1 MVVTNKDGK
10 TDTYQLDDSSTK
22 QLQQLYAQKE
32 SEVSSQKFSTNEPI
46 RNLFKDEQL
55 KNTNETAVETLERMD
70 SNISKTERDLKNGII
85 TSNPETNSIFANN
98 VKGEIQKVDEAT
110 KNEEQ
115 ITTNGISFTN
125 NQSPEN
131 QQAKKDFL
139 DNFAKAS
146 KETQDGVKEEAAMM
160 LGATVAGIVGTKYAP
175 QIQEAFEKKFSKATD
190 FEKAVNDIEQ
200 ATKKVETAID
210 TGKGGVGTK
219 KFFEDLGL
227 GEVAKKNGFVFNNDG
242 SVDEKATAFKQNSL
256 KAEGK
261 LEDTF
266 ENRPQ
271 VSKGVEQVGR
281 EEFTKRIDEAISHSN
296 DSKEIKELNS
306 LKQDV
311 VDGKPISNK
320 RMANFGFGAGAPVDE
335 PIKVGSTVQAFDKGH
350 SNYGTVTGF
359 NKDGTASIHFK
370 NNTNGNEATVK
381 IAQEDLKNVKSIPQS
396 GNFDFNKA
404 GASIVASNPE
414 LKSQVNPSNSTHTPS
429 SMDGNIEPHTPRGGG
444 GFFSMVVSTIG
455 LTAFAGATANADENV
470 GKYVEAGLNLAS
482 GVGSLII
489 PTPLGQG
496 SDLPPV
502 NLPEMTKFTSH
513 FNQQNIDLKT
523 LNSDNQQTYNP
534 VGNMKYDPEQKLQI
548 YNPTPNYDPEKILKQ
563 ESHKID
569 NIVNKN
575 KE

>member
-1 MVVTNKDGK
+1 VVI
-10 TDTYQLDDSSTK
+10 L
-22 QLQQLYAQKE
+22 
-32 SEVSSQKFSTNEPI
+32 I
-46 RNLFKDEQL
+46 
-55 KNTNETAVETLERMD
+55 
-70 SNISKTERDLKNGII
+70 
-85 TSNPETNSIFANN
+85 
-98 VKGEIQKVDEAT
+98 
-110 KNEEQ
+110 
-115 ITTNGISFTN
+115 
-125 NQSPEN
+125 
-131 QQAKKDFL
+131 
-139 DNFAKAS
+139 
-146 KETQDGVKEEAAMM
+146 
-160 LGATVAGIVGTKYAP
+160 
-175 QIQEAFEKKFSKATD
+175 
-190 FEKAVNDIEQ
+190 
-200 ATKKVETAID
+200 
-210 TGKGGVGTK
+210 
-219 KFFEDLGL
+219 
-227 GEVAKKNGFVFNNDG
+227 
-242 SVDEKATAFKQNSL
+242 
-256 KAEGK
+256 
-261 LEDTF
+261 
-266 ENRPQ
+266 
-271 VSKGVEQVGR
+271 
-281 EEFTKRIDEAISHSN
+281 
-296 DSKEIKELNS
+296 
-306 LKQDV
+306 
-311 VDGKPISNK
+311 
-320 RMANFGFGAGAPVDE
+320 
-335 PIKVGSTVQAFDKGH
+335 
-350 SNYGTVTGF
+350 
-359 NKDGTASIHFK
+359 
-370 NNTNGNEATVK
+370 
-381 IAQEDLKNVKSIPQS
+381 
-396 GNFDFNKA
+396 FNKA